1 MLRLTILT
9 GARAGARV
17 DLAQPVARI
26 GRAPDNDLAVD
37 PASDLDAS
45 GHHAEIRA
53 ELGRYV
59 LYDLQSRNGIFLPMQ
74 GMVRIV
80 QPYPVAPQDQIQLG
94 PNGPRI
100 QIEVLGA
107 PVEAMAGYPAM
118 GTQPA
123 PAPYGTAQVQGYG
136 QQAQQG
142 YAPAPQYPPAQGYPP
157 QAAAPAQQ
165 GYAPAAPAAGPP
177 PVVPP
182 MGNPPGP
189 GAGGLPPPPQKPMGQ
204 QTLLAHVGAML
215 AQQQQQPKR
224 GKSTMEIKALIDTNV
239 QKETGKLRTVIGLL
253 VGVIV
258 VIAGVVIVVAV
269 RSPGDPRKQAEA
281 LNKELAECRK
291 KNSDDPDKCKD
302 LEEKVAK
309 VTAGD
314 NTGKTIYE
322 KNREAIFMLVGHKS
336 KKSYEKGGFC
346 TGFSIEKRVIATNAH
361 CVKAAEGMEAKGLE
375 IWVHQNES
383 AKGGDHPKMW
393 KVLRK
398 KGHPKYDHNGMS
410 ITPDVGKFVVDDDLP
425 VQVSVAG
432 EDELKKLSTGEN
444 LYVIGFPG
452 RTMEESSPV
461 ATFMFS
467 HVGRITDKHGAQAD
481 SFKDGW
487 LVQHEGQTT
496 PGTSGSPIFNQSG
509 KVVAINAGG
518 LLEKNQQAVYK
529 YAMRIDL
536 LEKVKVKGGG
546 DDDDDNDKK
555 KKGDDDEE

>member
-17 DLAQPVARI
+17 DLSQPIVRI
-26 GRAPDNDLAVD
+26 GRAPDNDLAFD
-37 PASDLDAS
+37 PNSDLDAS
-45 GHHAEIRA
+45 GHHAEIRG
-53 ELGRYV
+53 EQGRYV
-59 LYDLQSRNGIFLPMQ
+59 LHDLQSRNGIFLPML
-74 GMVRIV
+74 GMGRIL
-80 QPYPVAPQDQIQLG
+80 QPYPLAQQDQIQLG
-94 PNGPRI
+94 PAGPRV
-100 QIEVLGA
+100 QIEIFG
-107 PVEAMAGYPAM
+107 PPPAE
-118 GTQPA
+118 
-123 PAPYGTAQVQGYG
+123 
-136 QQAQQG
+136 
-142 YAPAPQYPPAQGYPP
+142 APQYAAQ
-157 QAAAPAQQ
+157 ATAPAGPPM
-165 GYAPAAPAAGPP
+165 GYGPTGYVQAAPAAGPP
-177 PVVPP
+177 PIVPP
-182 MGNPPGP
+182 MAAPV
-189 GAGGLPPPPQKPMGQ
+189 PPPNPGGGGKPMGQ

-215 AQQQQQPKR
+215 QQQQQQQQPKR

-258 VIAGVVIVVAV
+258 VISVVVAIV
-269 RSPGDPRKQAEA
+269 ALRPPGDPRKQADA
-281 LNKELAECRK
+281 LNKELAECQK
-291 KNSDDPDKCKD
+291 KNPDSPEKCKE
-302 LEEKVAK
+302 LEDKVAK

-314 NTGKTIYE
+314 NTGKNIYE

-336 KKSYEKGGFC
+336 KKSYDKGGFC
-346 TGFSIEKRVIATNAH
+346 TGFSIEKRVVATNAH
-361 CVKAAEGMEAKGLE
+361 CVKAALAMEAKGLD

-393 KVLRK
+393 KVVSK

-410 ITPDVGKFVVDDDLP
+410 ITPDVGKFVVEDDLP
-425 VQVSVAG
+425 VQVSLAS

-536 LEKVKVKGGG
+536 LDKVKVKGSSASS
-546 DDDDDNDKK
+546 DDDDDDGDKKKK
-555 KKGDDDEE
+555 KKGDDDDD